1 MLKSYIEIDN
11 SLSLLIKLIKNDT
24 TIKILA
30 EKLNTSQSNLYHKFS
45 RGIVFYKDLY
55 NILICINKSLIL
67 KIINKESLEEECLET
82 PTPNELIV
90 FTKKKLVDK
99 SLTQTDLAKYLNL
112 SKSSLSQKFARESL
126 RITDLEKIFNFL
138 NSDVILILK

>member
-11 SLSLLIKLIKNDT
+11 SLSLLIKNDT

-55 NILICINKSLIL
+55 NILICINKSLTL
-67 KIINKESLEEECLET
+67 KIINKESSEEECLET

-90 FTKKKLVDK
+90 FIKKKLVDK

-138 NSDVILILK
+138 NHNVILILK